1 MPQGKDKPT
10 YAPHKDEG
18 DVVIVK
24 NAQHV
29 SFTGKK
35 WDRKLYRWHTGY
47 ASLATASDHCA
58 YICRVSGRAKCR
70 RDHLVKPDLVS

>member
-1 MPQGKDKPT
+1 MQFRADAFGMPQGKDKPT

-24 NAQHV
+24 NTQHV

-47 ASLATASDHCA
+47 ASVSASDHRGYMCK
-58 YICRVSGRAKCR
+58 RQGK
-70 RDHLVKPDLVS
+70 